1 MMEYHKRMTIACLWL
16 VLCNSSALAQTRL
29 QLSVEAGYTTSSSF
43 NWSIAGNIYGQSPN
57 VYSELKWKGL
67 KGPSTGVS
75 GWWNAWK
82 GLGLEGAY
90 SRTFI
95 NSGSVS
101 DIDYQENNRED
112 PSYHGYFNS
121 NQGSETAWL
130 AGVGYQV
137 MDKGSIN
144 LRLVAGY
151 AGSRQSLYLL
161 DDDPSLGGILHSS
174 YQTKWNG
181 PAAKIKIG
189 FKITKGLWLESD
201 ATYCQVNYHSK
212 ADWNLIQ
219 TFRQPDS
226 YNDRAKGYG
235 LDLSGRLNY
244 RLTRVVGLGAGIR
257 YGQWKTGT
265 GIDDLYLAA
274 GGMEE
279 TRMNGVLY
287 NVLGYLVNVEIYF
300 R

>member
-16 VLCNSSALAQTRL
+16 VLCSSPALAQTRL
-29 QLSVEAGYTTSSSF
+29 QLSAEAGYTASSSF

-82 GLGLEGAY
+82 GLGIAGAY

-137 MDKGSIN
+137 LDKRMVN
-144 LRLVAGY
+144 LLVVAGY
-151 AGSRQSLYLL
+151 AGSDQSLYLL
-161 DDDPSLGGILHSS
+161 DDDPSLGGILHST

-189 FKITKGLWLESD
+189 LKIARGLWLESD

-235 LDLSGRLNY
+235 LDLSGRLSY
-244 RLTRVVGLGAGIR
+244 RLTRMVGLGAGIR

-279 TRMNGVLY
+279 TRMNGVQY
-287 NVLGYLVNVEIYF
+287 NSFGCLINVDMYF